1 MKYQRAAIILA
12 TTAVLSICPL
22 GSDALDTSK
31 HNGGV
36 SKPPI
41 SSPIMY
47 GYCIGCV
54 ALMAHTSGNTEPS
67 STKTV
72 SSSIEM
78 VKTKTSSRR
87 SVGLD
92 HSTSA
97 KKLLLPSST
106 NTPPSSGEHP
116 TPHNATGHRLQS
128 LVNLHHQLNLIM
140 ISRSMHNK
148 QELFLQDLIA
158 LSLFLVAVAIGFAWS
173 NKNKDDEEHGDG
185 CTSAERN
192 KFDLISKRLLSDD
205 FNGIGLTPT
214 NDEDDEE
221 EEDVQEQ
228 EVNKDVTQDASLL
241 PPVVGSNTAE
251 PQWTLRYRGEWEPLH
266 PTNAEDETNVIEK
279 EQVIILTKPIR
290 NNNAKIIKSIL
301 TGSASNTS
309 ECSSALKVTKRVSFQ
324 EDDVAQDEEE
334 VTSVSSVTKKSRKGL
349 WLKLSLANLCEMK
362 SRE

>member
-12 TTAVLSICPL
+12 TTAVLSIYPL
-22 GSDALDTSK
+22 GRSDALDTTK

-78 VKTKTSSRR
+78 VKTKQSSRR

-106 NTPPSSGEHP
+106 NTPPSSGEHH

-173 NKNKDDEEHGDG
+173 NNNKDEEEHGDG
-185 CTSAERN
+185 CTSTSAERN

-214 NDEDDEE
+214 DDE

-228 EVNKDVTQDASLL
+228 EVKKDVTQDASLL

-266 PTNAEDETNVIEK
+266 PINAEDEQNAIEK

-324 EDDVAQDEEE
+324 EDVAQDEEE

>member
-22 GSDALDTSK
+22 GRSDALDTTK
-31 HNGGV
+31 QHGGV
-36 SKPPI
+36 SKPPPI
-41 SSPIMY
+41 SSPMY

-54 ALMAHTSGNTEPS
+54 ALMAHTSDNTEPS

-97 KKLLLPSST
+97 TKLFLPSST
-106 NTPPSSGEHP
+106 NTPPSGEHH

-148 QELFLQDLIA
+148 QELFLQDLLA

-185 CTSAERN
+185 CTSTSAERN

-214 NDEDDEE
+214 DDE

-228 EVNKDVTQDASLL
+228 EVKKDVTQDASLL
-241 PPVVGSNTAE
+241 PPVVGSNTSE

-290 NNNAKIIKSIL
+290 NNAKIVKSIL
-301 TGSASNTS
+301 TGSASNNNS
-309 ECSSALKVTKRVSFQ
+309 KFLSALKVTKRVSFQ
-324 EDDVAQDEEE
+324 EDVAQDEEE

-349 WLKLSLANLCEMK
+349 WL
-362 SRE
+362 

>member
-1 MKYQRAAIILA
+1 
-12 TTAVLSICPL
+12 
-22 GSDALDTSK
+22 
-31 HNGGV
+31 
-36 SKPPI
+36 
-41 SSPIMY
+41 MY

-54 ALMAHTSGNTEPS
+54 TLLAHTSDNTEPS

-97 KKLLLPSST
+97 KKLLPSSK
-106 NTPPSSGEHP
+106 NTPPSGEHP

-148 QELFLQDLIA
+148 QELFLQDLLA

-192 KFDLISKRLLSDD
+192 KFYLISKLLLSDD

-214 NDEDDEE
+214 DDE

-228 EVNKDVTQDASLL
+228 EVKKDVTQDASLL

-266 PTNAEDETNVIEK
+266 PTNAEDEQNVIEK

-290 NNNAKIIKSIL
+290 NNAKIIKSIL
-301 TGSASNTS
+301 TGSASNNNS
-309 ECSSALKVTKRVSFQ
+309 EC
-324 EDDVAQDEEE
+324 
-334 VTSVSSVTKKSRKGL
+334 
-349 WLKLSLANLCEMK
+349 
-362 SRE
+362 

>member
-22 GSDALDTSK
+22 GSDALLDTTK

-36 SKPPI
+36 SKP
-41 SSPIMY
+41 SPMY

-54 ALMAHTSGNTEPS
+54 ALLARTSDNTEPS
-67 STKTV
+67 AKTV
-72 SSSIEM
+72 PSSIEM
-78 VKTKTSSRR
+78 AKTKTSSRHNG
-87 SVGLD
+87 GLD

-97 KKLLLPSST
+97 TKLFLPSST
-106 NTPPSSGEHP
+106 NTPPSGEHP
-116 TPHNATGHRLQS
+116 TPPNATGHRLQS
-128 LVNLHHQLNLIM
+128 LVNLHHQLNHIM

-148 QELFLQDLIA
+148 QELFLQDLLLA
-158 LSLFLVAVAIGFAWS
+158 LSLFLVVVAIGFAWS
-173 NKNKDDEEHGDG
+173 NNNKDEEEHGDG

-214 NDEDDEE
+214 DDE

-228 EVNKDVTQDASLL
+228 EVKKDVTQDASLL

-266 PTNAEDETNVIEK
+266 PTNAEDDEQNVIEK

-290 NNNAKIIKSIL
+290 NNAKVVKSIL
-301 TGSASNTS
+301 TGSASNNNS

-324 EDDVAQDEEE
+324 EDVAQDEEE

-349 WLKLSLANLCEMK
+349 WLKLSLAHLCEMK